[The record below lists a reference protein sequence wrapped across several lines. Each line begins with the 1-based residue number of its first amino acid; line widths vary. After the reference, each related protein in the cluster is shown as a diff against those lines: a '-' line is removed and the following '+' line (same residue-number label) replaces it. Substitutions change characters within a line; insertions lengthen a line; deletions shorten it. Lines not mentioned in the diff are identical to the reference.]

1 MTENRDPKDPNS
13 IYYREPSNPKYQVV
27 FPWGAGGNLVRHLIG
42 LHPDQELLDQDG
54 KRINSVEDKFEN
66 LMTYQYPLTRSAK
79 HWLNQEW
86 QTRHLYNCSKIEHWP
101 PASDHSIPA
110 IFIEPDLPRISIRLY
125 QLKNPGMNGWGIK
138 FGVTMN
144 KKFRF
149 EQMPEQIP
157 SYRQVM
163 VIKFSELLTPI
174 ELPLYN
180 KLCLFLGL
188 VSKPEI
194 YDMCQQVH
202 TRWIKIQELIWAEKY
217 KMSLQQWVARERR
230 HQMMLDSRSNSI

>member
-1 MTENRDPKDPNS
+1 
-13 IYYREPSNPKYQVV
+13 
-27 FPWGAGGNLVRHLIG
+27 
-42 LHPDQELLDQDG
+42 
-54 KRINSVEDKFEN
+54 
-66 LMTYQYPLTRSAK
+66 
-79 HWLNQEW
+79 
-86 QTRHLYNCSKIEHWP
+86 
-101 PASDHSIPA
+101 
-110 IFIEPDLPRISIRLY
+110 
-125 QLKNPGMNGWGIK
+125 MNGWGIK

-180 KLCLFLGL
+180 KLCLFLDL
-188 VSKPEI
+188 ASDPEI
-194 YDMCQQVH
+194 YDMCRQVH
-202 TRWIKIQELIWAEKY
+202 ARWIQIQELIWAEKY